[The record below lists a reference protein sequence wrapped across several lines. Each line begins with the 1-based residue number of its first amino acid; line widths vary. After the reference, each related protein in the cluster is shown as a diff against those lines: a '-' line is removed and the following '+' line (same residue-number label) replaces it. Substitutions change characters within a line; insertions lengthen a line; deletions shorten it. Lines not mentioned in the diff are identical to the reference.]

1 MQIQKINNQGTNQPT
16 ASTSTQSFKS
26 KIVVNRG
33 GIEKAL
39 DVSNNDTHIKDLLE
53 KITSSSKRFF
63 STLLNSQER
72 NSLIEAFKKTAG
84 EHFAIPV
91 NSETPKKLTF
101 DELNQR
107 YLLKDV
113 FPAKNGTIIS
123 LEL

>member
-1 MQIQKINNQGTNQPT
+1 MQIQKINSQGPNQPT

-26 KIVVNRG
+26 KIVVNKG
-33 GIEKAL
+33 GVEKAL

-53 KITSSSKRFF
+53 QITSSSKRVF

-72 NSLIEAFKKTAG
+72 NSLIDAFKKTAG
-84 EHFAIPV
+84 EHFTIPV
-91 NSETPKKLTF
+91 DPKTPKKLAY
-101 DELNQR
+101 DGINQR

-113 FPAKNGTIIS
+113 LPTGNDTTIS